1 VSVRIGVVTSNQA
14 ANVGGGFTFE
24 QEVFERL
31 LALSTESRHHY
42 VVLQPGLAP
51 KGGGPSNVEFPL
63 NLPKPLHGVAHASRR
78 LWLERTSKALEIDL
92 LWCIAPFHPIT
103 DTPYITISWDLQHRM
118 QPFFPEVSANGEW
131 DAREK
136 HTSTRLQRAMRIV
149 VGTEVGKREIA
160 SFYQVPPDR
169 IRVLPHPTPRF
180 ALEGSSD
187 DAVLAKHKLPSD
199 YLLYPAQ
206 LWAHKNHANLLLA
219 LAELRKRDVT
229 LPLVLVGADR
239 GNGDHVRR
247 MIEELGL
254 TSQVHLVGFVPVAEL
269 VALYKNAFALAYV
282 SLFGP
287 DNLPPL
293 EAFALGCP
301 VIAAN
306 VSGAEEQLGDAA
318 LRVEGTNPSAIAD
331 AIQRVR
337 NDTAFRAQLV
347 ERGHARARKFTGD
360 DYVRGIFAL
369 VDDLVPLLRC
379 WRPNR

>member
-1 VSVRIGVVTSNQA
+1 MRIGVVTSAQPA
-14 ANVGGGFTFE
+14 SVGGGFTFE

-31 LALSTESRHHY
+31 LALSSESRHHY

-51 KGGGPSNVEFPL
+51 KGPTPENVEFPL
-63 NLPKPLHGVAHASRR
+63 NLPKPLHGVANASRR

-92 LWCIAPFHPIT
+92 LWCIAPFHPVT
-103 DTPYITISWDLQHRM
+103 DTPYITISWDLQHRL

-136 HTSTRLQRAMRIV
+136 HRSVCLRRAMRIIC
-149 VGTEVGKREIA
+149 GTEVGKAEIER
-160 SFYQVPPDR
+160 FYQIPSER
-169 IRVLPHPTPRF
+169 IRVLPHPTPKF
-180 ALEGSSD
+180 ALDGVAD
-187 DAVLAKHKLPSD
+187 DGILAKLPKD

-219 LAELRKRDVT
+219 LKVLKDRGLE

-247 MIEELGL
+247 MIDELGL
-254 TSQVHLVGFVPVAEL
+254 ASQVHLIGFVPVGEL
-269 VALYKNAFALAYV
+269 VALYKNAAALAYV

-293 EAFALGCP
+293 EAMALGCP

-318 LRVEGTNPSAIAD
+318 LRIDGTSPDAIAD

-337 NDTAFRAQLV
+337 TDTALRAQLI
-347 ERGHARARKFTGD
+347 EKGRTRARKFTGD
-360 DYVRGIFAL
+360 EYIRGIFGL